1 LSSVYENV
9 CVVQV
14 NKKVINRTVS
24 SLHVK
29 YLQCE
34 VSKPFVLCCLI
45 FSRDKTELNELVCDE
60 WLQTLLHLAG
70 LVSQEQ
76 SWSSGDKSHLDY
88 QGNGVLYSVVLNK
101 GYIFMYDCGVAY
113 SFHK

>member
-1 LSSVYENV
+1 M
-9 CVVQV
+9 VQV
-14 NKKVINRTVS
+14 NEKVINQTVS

-29 YLQCE
+29 FLQCE
-34 VSKPFVLCCLI
+34 VSKPFVLVFCCLT

-76 SWSSGDKSHLDY
+76 SWSSSDKSHLDY

-101 GYIFMYDCGVAY
+101 GYIFMYDCE
-113 SFHK
+113 